1 MRILA
6 GLSAFVLLFA
16 LIAFIVGL
24 IRPRLFSKLFGPEPT
39 RKKVALTF
47 GLISLAAFVGVGI
60 GNPELQKPTSS
71 SPVAQASSTTPV
83 VQNKVPATTPPA
95 EAKPVATAPAPSQPT
110 APAPDAQLKQLVA
123 NTLSGDSNTNEPYL
137 RSVDVVPQ
145 IDGGWGVFVEMN
157 ADGNFTNN
165 MTKQGI
171 ELKMADVYAAIYTS
185 GLDVRTASVAA
196 YLAGLDQYGNQ
207 ADTLVYKTIL
217 PASSGDQV
225 NWKLDH
231 STLGLEVLPNVWET
245 TILAHS
251 LQ

>member
-1 MRILA
+1 MHILS

-16 LIAFIVGL
+16 LTALIAGL

-60 GNPELQKPTSS
+60 SNPELQKPTSS
-71 SPVAQASSTTPV
+71 SPAAQASSTIPV
-83 VQNKVPATTPPA
+83 AQNKVLAITPPA
-95 EAKPVATAPAPSQPT
+95 EAKPVAATPAPSRPAAPT
-110 APAPDAQLKQLVA
+110 PDAQLKQLVSD
-123 NTLSGDSNTNEPYL
+123 TLSGNTNNQETYL

-157 ADGNFTNN
+157 ADSNLTSN

-171 ELKMADVYAAIYTS
+171 ELEMAKVYAAVYTS
-185 GLDVRTASVAA
+185 GLDVKTASVAA
-196 YLAGLDQYGNQ
+196 YLPGTDQYGNSSDFL
-207 ADTLVYKTIL
+207 AYKTIL
-217 PASSGDQV
+217 PASDGNKV
-225 NWKLDH
+225 NWKQDPAV
-231 STLGLEVLPNVWET
+231 LGLQVLPNLWET
-245 TILAHS
+245 TILAHA